1 MVRLITGF
9 LLLAICGCGNV
20 QPIAKATT
28 PEIASVGD
36 TVILDASATLLD
48 RDATYLW
55 TIDSAPSGSTAT
67 IANPRAAKTSFV
79 PDLPGRYTCTVTVA
93 NEDFRDVTSIIVTV
107 IPAVADG
114 VTEVGVLVIHSVD
127 TLLGWQIGRTLA
139 EAADLVALEYPS
151 LVTGWNDGTIIATLI
166 NVPIA
171 DTPHPELY
179 RVVDWVVEL
188 IPAP

>member
-1 MVRLITGF
+1 MVRRITGI
-9 LLLAICGCGNV
+9 LLLALCGCGNV

-28 PEIASVGD
+28 PEIAAVGD
-36 TVILDASATLLD
+36 TVMLDASATLLD

-55 TIDSAPSGSTAT
+55 TLDSAPSGSTAT
-67 IANPRAAKTSFV
+67 IANPRAARTSFV
-79 PDLPGRYTCTVTVA
+79 PDLPGRYSFTVTVS
-93 NEDFRDVTSIIVTV
+93 NEDFSDATSIVVTV

-127 TLLGWQIGRTLA
+127 TLLGWQIGRTLD
-139 EAADLVALEYPS
+139 EAVDLVALEYPN
-151 LVTGWNDGTIIATLI
+151 LVADWNDGTVIASLI

-179 RVVDWVVEL
+179 RVVDWTVEL

>member
-1 MVRLITGF
+1 MLRLITGF
-9 LLLAICGCGNV
+9 LLLALCGCGNV

-48 RDATYLW
+48 RDSTYLW

-67 IANPRAAKTSFV
+67 IANPHAAKTSFV

-93 NEDFRDVTSIIVTV
+93 NEDFSDVTSIIVTV

-139 EAADLVALEYPS
+139 EAADLVALEYPT

-166 NVPIA
+166 NVPI
-171 DTPHPELY
+171 PHPELY
-179 RVVDWVVEL
+179 RVVDWTVEL
-188 IPAP
+188 ILTP